1 MKRLFAW
8 ILTSAVF
15 IPQAYSAE
23 DHDWEQWE
31 TTYHNALQTSDS
43 KALSMLQDRY
53 SALPPSVEKLYI
65 SSKLHNFMTLRGQ
78 PYYGNSIAFDEEY
91 SNLEQSFMAGL
102 NAEAKLDFATATKSY
117 LTNLEHANSK
127 GNIQGQILFEYH
139 LCRAL
144 NAQGQFYSALVYCNA
159 LETHL
164 SEVDHTILPK
174 YDALRVVGNNQEF
187 VGRYQAALDTY
198 QAYLNSIPSY
208 VDPSGV
214 YNDAGLLLK
223 TLGQYDLAIDY
234 MNHALSIREKSNMAL
249 GMAQSH
255 HSMGDILLATQDY
268 LGAIQHFSSS
278 KQILNDYNYSYGVTH
293 VALGLGKAYAQI
305 QQYRLSYQHL
315 SEALSLAE
323 TQGNDSVRGEIY
335 LALSVLAKAQD
346 DFDGAQDYSQ
356 QAHALAGKIQSER
369 LQAKALKSLATI
381 AQDVGQYKLALQ
393 YHQQYFDSEIA
404 KRTKKNRA
412 AFLAMERAQQEF
424 NQTIK
429 QNQKIETIKSLENEI
444 HELEQQRRFFMLGI
458 VLLSLVLITQY
469 LISRT
474 KSKKAEIDQLSGAFN
489 RAASIHKIRSVDRT
503 PSLIKK
509 HILVLLDLDDFKQVN
524 DSYGHPTGDR
534 ALQAIA
540 KCIQTTLHEG
550 DIFGRLGGEEFVAVM
565 KNVDELDV
573 RERVEELHQRIG
585 SSEFTA
591 ETKEKLTITA
601 SLSYLAT
608 SKPLSDFDELYSI
621 LDQALYQVKM
631 NGKNQIIDAYNEPI
645 YLPNSAYVPVQ
656 P

>member
-1 MKRLFAW
+1 MTRLFAW
-8 ILTSAVF
+8 ILTSAMLAPQVF
-15 IPQAYSAE
+15 CAE
-23 DHDWEQWE
+23 DHYWKEWEAA
-31 TTYHNALQTSDS
+31 YHNALQTSES

-65 SSKLHNFMTLRGQ
+65 SSKLHNFMTLRGH
-78 PYYGNSIAFDEEY
+78 PYHGNAITFNQEY

-102 NAEAKLDFATATKSY
+102 NAEAELDFPTATSHY
-117 LTNLEHANSK
+117 RTNLEHANAE

-144 NAQGQFYSALVYCNA
+144 NAQGQFYHALVYCNA

-164 SEVDHTILPK
+164 SEVDSTILPK

-198 QAYLNSIPSY
+198 QTYLRSIPSY

-223 TLGQYDLAIDY
+223 TLGQYELAIEY
-234 MNHALSIREKSNMAL
+234 MNHALAIREKSNMAL
-249 GMAQSH
+249 GLAQSH
-255 HSMGDILLATQDY
+255 HSMGDILLSTQDY
-268 LGAIQHFSSS
+268 LSAIQHFSSS
-278 KQILNDYNYSYGVTH
+278 KQILNDYNYPYGLTH

-305 QQYRLSYQHL
+305 QKYKISYQHL
-315 SEALSLAE
+315 SEALSLAKA
-323 TQGNDSVRGEIY
+323 QGNDSVRGEIY
-335 LALSVLAKAQD
+335 LALSVLANAQD
-346 DFDGAQDYSQ
+346 NFNAAEQYSQ
-356 QAHALAGKIQSER
+356 QAYTLAKDIQSER
-369 LQAKALKSLATI
+369 LQAQALQSLATI
-381 AQDVGQYKLALQ
+381 AQDLGQYRLALQ
-393 YHQQYFDSEIA
+393 YHQHYFDLEIA
-404 KRTKKNRA
+404 KRTQKNRA
-412 AFLAMERAQQEF
+412 AFIALEQAQQEF
-424 NQTIK
+424 NQTLK
-429 QNQKIETIKSLENEI
+429 QNQTIETIKSLEKENEA
-444 HELEQQRRFFMLGI
+444 LEAQRRLFVFLIG
-458 VLLSLVLITQY
+458 LLSLVLITLY

-489 RAASIHKIRSVDRT
+489 RAASIYKIKSVDRT

-540 KCIQTTLHEG
+540 KCIQTTLNEG
-550 DIFGRLGGEEFVAVM
+550 DIFGRLGGEEFVVVM

-573 RERVEELHQRIG
+573 RERVEELHQKIG
-585 SSEFTA
+585 SSEFIA
-591 ETKEKLTITA
+591 ETKDKLSITA

-608 SKPLSDFDELYSI
+608 SKPLGDFDELYSI
-621 LDQALYQVKM
+621 LDQALYQVKL

-645 YLPNSAYVPVQ
+645 FLPNSAYVPVQ